1 MQFLT
6 KFSIGID
13 GFSAGF
19 MWKDPRSAKTILK
32 RKSEVRVVPPLSAK
46 VFDAVAPRECGGA

>member
-13 GFSAGF
+13 GFMAGI
-19 MWKDPRSAKTILK
+19 MWKDPRAAKTILK
-32 RKSEVRVVPPLSAK
+32 RKSEVRVVLPLSAK
-46 VFDAVAPRECGGA
+46 VFYAVAPRECGGT